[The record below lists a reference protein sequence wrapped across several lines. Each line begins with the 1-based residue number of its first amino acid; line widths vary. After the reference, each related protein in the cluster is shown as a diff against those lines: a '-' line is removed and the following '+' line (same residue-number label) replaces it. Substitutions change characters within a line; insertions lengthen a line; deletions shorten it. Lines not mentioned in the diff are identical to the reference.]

1 VGRFSRV
8 LGERFGVL
16 LFLLCDAAIWFNL
29 GEVFVLM
36 EVSRCLDGV
45 DERNGGS
52 CCSCPG

>member
-1 VGRFSRV
+1 MGRFSRV